1 MKIKTLI
8 AAVAMAAVVSTSAQ
22 AKGKEPQGDDTGVIL
37 LVVLLGALVIG
48 GGFAAPAPVT
58 EVAAGQ

>member
-1 MKIKTLI
+1 MKLRTLVASV
-8 AAVAMAAVVSTSAQ
+8 AAAAFLATSAQ
-22 AKGKEPQGDDTGVIL
+22 ADKAEPQGDDTGVIL

-48 GGFAAPAPVT
+48 GGFAAPDPVT